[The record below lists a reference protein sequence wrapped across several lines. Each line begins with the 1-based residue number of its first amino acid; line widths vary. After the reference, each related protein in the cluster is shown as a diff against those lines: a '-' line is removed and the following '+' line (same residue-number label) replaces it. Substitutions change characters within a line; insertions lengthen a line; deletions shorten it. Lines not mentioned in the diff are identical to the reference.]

1 MSLKL
6 STLTSD
12 GLPEML
18 KLLSLELSVIELFAY
33 ACYFANP
40 EMSGAERALGR
51 LGAEAEVIELRKVD
65 YQRCLQAINR
75 VHVLR
80 EAVDARL
87 R

>member
-1 MSLKL
+1 MSLKI

-18 KLLSLELSVIELFAY
+18 RLLSLELGVIELFSY
-33 ACYFANP
+33 AAYFANP

-51 LGAEAEVIELRKVD
+51 LGVGSEVIELRKVD

-75 VHVLR
+75 VNVLK